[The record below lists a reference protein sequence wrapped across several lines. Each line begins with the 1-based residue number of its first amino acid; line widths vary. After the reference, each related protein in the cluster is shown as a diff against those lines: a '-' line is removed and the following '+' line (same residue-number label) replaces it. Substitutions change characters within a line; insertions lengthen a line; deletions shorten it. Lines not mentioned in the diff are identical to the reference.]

1 MWINIGQIFCSFA
14 CPLVINIYSV
24 CMHNKNP
31 MTLVPRSESCHPA
44 SNVSMKPKTGISR
57 PAVLA
62 GECNGSADTLIA
74 TEMLANSKN
83 FTCTEFLCRPA
94 KSCLFGMCL
103 WPIVMGESRRAW
115 VCKFQKNYCNSSD
128 RIENHKRTRNKQ
140 QNSETARN
148 MQKYVFH
155 PQTNWLPNGKYVG
168 WAEERVNGQFG
179 GYLKKKLISG
189 LCLLWQW
196 QAF

>member
-1 MWINIGQIFCSFA
+1 VLCLHTAFAQQCFVLCTRVRTRNSIIDLDNQCTLLHFNSGQSRMWINIGQIFCSFA

-103 WPIVMGESRRAW
+103 
-115 VCKFQKNYCNSSD
+115 
-128 RIENHKRTRNKQ
+128 
-140 QNSETARN
+140 
-148 MQKYVFH
+148 
-155 PQTNWLPNGKYVG
+155 
-168 WAEERVNGQFG
+168 
-179 GYLKKKLISG
+179 
-189 LCLLWQW
+189 
-196 QAF
+196 